1 MGHNILAL
9 AKKNPNNIFIG
20 IDPFINGVANLVH
33 TCVEEKICNILL
45 YPTPVEKFFQDFPKI
60 ICDQIYILFPDPWPK
75 KKHHKRRLV
84 KANFILAILDKLK
97 SKGKIFFATDNQD
110 YFEKVSIELKEL
122 ISNKAPMKIIKKEP
136 KYLENTKYFRRANKL
151 GNKVQFLV
159 IVKI

>member
-9 AKKNPNNIFIG
+9 AIKNPNSIFVG

-33 TCVEEKICNILL
+33 TCVEEKISNILL

-84 KANFILAILDKLK
+84 KANFIVAILDKLK
-97 SKGKIFFATDNQD
+97 TKGKIFFATDNQD

-136 KYLENTKYFRRANKL
+136 KYLENTKYFKRANKL